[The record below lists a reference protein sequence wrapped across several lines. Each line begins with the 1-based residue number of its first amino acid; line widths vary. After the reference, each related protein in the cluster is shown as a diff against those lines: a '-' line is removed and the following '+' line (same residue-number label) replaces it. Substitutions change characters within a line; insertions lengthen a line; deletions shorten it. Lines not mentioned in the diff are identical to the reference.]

1 MFLDENYTKDN
12 TILGVKIENNFF
24 FGGGGDL
31 LIHIVLTACSNERGG
46 GVDIEIKLAMPD
58 RCMLHI
64 LHDQSCTFYKLKTN
78 LYYSCR

>member
-24 FGGGGDL
+24 WGGDL

-46 GVDIEIKLAMPD
+46 EL
-58 RCMLHI
+58 
-64 LHDQSCTFYKLKTN
+64 TLK
-78 LYYSCR
+78 